1 MKSSRIRLLAK
12 VKKSQN
18 QNFKGSKQKFKK
30 TQKYQ
35 NLPHGPLLSFI
46 KTLRA
51 TSSSSLYYLLLLF
64 LVAVVGWL
72 VSCSHFSH
80 YVDGDGHSIV
90 CTCINMSN
98 KMFAGQCRKCHK
110 WERERGSKEWMNEGR
125 LLERK
130 INCFSLRRKGQSN
143 KQNVKQICLERRK
156 KNATFWN
163 LTKSPFL
170 LKCFITFKRVCGLKE
185 RFIFYEA
192 QLDYCYKWATSF
204 AVSQAVLSYH
214 YVASKQ
220 ASLPICS

>member
-1 MKSSRIRLLAK
+1 MSTGTATQSSVHALTCQTK
-12 VKKSQN
+12 CSQVN
-18 QNFKGSKQKFKK
+18 AENV
-30 TQKYQ
+30 T
-35 NLPHGPLLSFI
+35 N
-46 KTLRA
+46 
-51 TSSSSLYYLLLLF
+51 
-64 LVAVVGWL
+64 
-72 VSCSHFSH
+72 
-80 YVDGDGHSIV
+80 
-90 CTCINMSN
+90 
-98 KMFAGQCRKCHK
+98 
-110 WERERGSKEWMNEGR
+110 EREREREREEVRNEWMKEGR